1 MLIAIDAR
9 YFYEGELN
17 AYKTFTREIFLTL
30 ATQQSS
36 HQFLFILDKHFAAE
50 NNFAANV
57 MQIVITPK
65 PKNYLTYKWWY
76 HVRLPLMLK
85 RNKADVFIGSYGL
98 LSGKT
103 NARQILLLHD
113 LSFLHKNANHTR
125 HSVLFYKK
133 NTADNL
139 KLSSAIVVVSDS
151 IKNELSKAYS
161 VKADKAIV
169 CNSGVSYEYKPI
181 EWNKKEE
188 VKQEYSGGCEYFLL
202 PYDKQTASQF
212 ITVLKAFSI
221 FKKWQRSNLKLI
233 VIADSLNLL
242 QDQLQKLETYK
253 HKNDIILLEQLSL
266 QQDATLKAA
275 AYAFIHPV
283 LYEGFSYNVLQAMKC
298 GTPTIAF
305 DNDVVKEIAGE
316 AAFYATPSD
325 AASLAEQMKVIYK
338 NENLRNQLVEKSLEK
353 SKLFEWDNTRSIIWD
368 VIEQVN
374 QTN

>member
-9 YFYEGELN
+9 YFYEDEIN
-17 AYKTFTREIFLTL
+17 AYKTFSREIFLSL
-30 ATQQSS
+30 ALQQSA
-36 HQFLFILDKHFAAE
+36 HQFLIVLDKQNTEE
-50 NNFAANV
+50 NNFPANV
-57 MQIVITPK
+57 KQIVITPK
-65 PKNYLTYKWWY
+65 PKNYWTYKWWY
-76 HVRLPLMLK
+76 HVRLPLALK
-85 RNKADVFIGSYGL
+85 KYKADVFIGSYGL

-103 NARQILLLHD
+103 TARQILLLHD
-113 LSFLHKNANHTR
+113 LSFLHKNANHPR
-125 HSVLFYKK
+125 HRLLFYKK
-133 NTADNL
+133 NTAENL
-139 KLSSAIVVVSDS
+139 QNASAIIAVSES
-151 IKNELSKAYS
+151 IKDELSKAFS
-161 VKADKAIV
+161 LKAVSPIV
-169 CNSGVSYEYKPI
+169 CNSAVINEFIPI

-188 VKQEYSGGCEYFLL
+188 IKKKYAGGCDYFLL
-202 PYDKQTASQF
+202 SYNNQTASQF
-212 ITVLKAFSI
+212 IMVLKAFSI
-221 FKKWQRSNLKLI
+221 FKKWQRSNMKLI
-233 VIADSLNLL
+233 VIANSLSTI
-242 QDQLQKLETYK
+242 QDQLQKLDTYK
-253 HKNDIILLEQLSL
+253 HKHDIILLEQLSL

-316 AAFYATPSD
+316 AAFYATPSN